1 MKNEKGPSPLP
12 IPGVPGRGGKTRCN
26 RRIGVA
32 LFLLVVG
39 SSTAPLLAQ
48 ADAPPGTDAPPAI
61 APLDGNSSVDAIL
74 DDLKQRGVALKNFTA
89 DVNVTDTDTS
99 TQLST
104 SNAGHVV
111 FENQPGGGGRIR
123 VTFVSRTVNGMTQ
136 ADKHEYILDG
146 QWLIELDYKNTKF
159 IKRQVLAPGQKLD
172 LLKLGEGPFPLPIG
186 QDKSDVYSQF
196 DVKKIAAADGD
207 PPNTVHLEL
216 TPKAGTQFARKF
228 QTIDVYVDTKT
239 AMPVRI
245 DTLDPSGV
253 QRTTELTK
261 IKVNVDLPK
270 GTFDIPP
277 ETKDWSQVEEP
288 YEGN

>member
-1 MKNEKGPSPLP
+1 MS
-12 IPGVPGRGGKTRCN
+12 CN
-26 RRIGVA
+26 CRV
-32 LFLLVVG
+32 FLLLILLAAL
-39 SSTAPLLAQ
+39 APARRLWAQ
-48 ADAPPGTDAPPAI
+48 ADSPPGTDAPPAI
-61 APLDGNSSVDAIL
+61 APLDGSSSVDAIL
-74 DDLKQRGVALKNFTA
+74 DDLKQRGVQLKNFTA

-123 VTFVSRTVNGMTQ
+123 VAFNSRTVNGLTQ

-146 QWLIELDYKNTKF
+146 QWLIELDYKNQKF
-159 IKRQVLAPGQKLD
+159 IKRQVLAPGQKLN

-186 QDKSDVYSQF
+186 QDKADVYAQF

-207 PPNTVHLEL
+207 PPGTVHLEL

-228 QTIDVYVDTKT
+228 QSIDVYVDTTT

-245 DTLDPSGV
+245 DTLDPAGV

-288 YEGN
+288 YEGD